1 MAVGTSSKRARWW
14 DSDATQRYWMEVVHV
29 EEFGEQLVAPEESRH
44 DRMHDVRTG
53 DVVLHWVSKR
63 NPMKWKPGIYG
74 ASVVAGE
81 LQPNGGT
88 WLGKPANTIAL
99 AKYKALREPYLLG
112 QLQANHQ
119 EDILGIL
126 EGLTKELVKR
136 PKQKGYFPFNRHS
149 TIGLKPNEGYLFKLP
164 RQVIAAVPE
173 LLPPSDWAGF
183 DHPLEVSPVLGNNG
197 ARQRYAGFCADP
209 IVKKAI
215 ETQAVR
221 QAMAHFE
228 SVGYDVQDVGAF
240 ESYDLRAVRGN
251 EVRYVEVKGS
261 QGAVSKVILTRNEV
275 THANEYGPTDLVIV
289 AEIEWEPRLDGSV
302 STSDGIMSVHSDW
315 LPSPENLKPL
325 SYEYFLD

>member
-1 MAVGTSSKRARWW
+1 M
-14 DSDATQRYWMEVVHV
+14 
-29 EEFGEQLVAPEESRH
+29 
-44 DRMHDVRTG
+44 
-53 DVVLHWVSKR
+53 
-63 NPMKWKPGIYG
+63 
-74 ASVVAGE
+74 
-81 LQPNGGT
+81 GG
-88 WLGKPANTIAL
+88 G
-99 AKYKALREPYLLG
+99 
-112 QLQANHQ
+112 
-119 EDILGIL
+119 
-126 EGLTKELVKR
+126 
-136 PKQKGYFPFNRHS
+136 
-149 TIGLKPNEGYLFKLP
+149 
-164 RQVIAAVPE
+164 
-173 LLPPSDWAGF
+173 
-183 DHPLEVSPVLGNNG
+183 
-197 ARQRYAGFCADP
+197 QRYAGFCADP